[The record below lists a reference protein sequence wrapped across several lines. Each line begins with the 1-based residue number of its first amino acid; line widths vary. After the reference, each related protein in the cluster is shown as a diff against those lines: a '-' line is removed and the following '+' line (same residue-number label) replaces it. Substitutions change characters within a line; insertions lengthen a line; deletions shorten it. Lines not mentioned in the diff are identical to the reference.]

1 LTKCGILDV
10 KIEMGKFSVGEGLPI
25 HFGHERG
32 GKKLILKKWHE
43 RKN

>member
-1 LTKCGILDV
+1 MTKCGILDV

-25 HFGHERG
+25 HFGQERG